1 MGLLSV
7 IIPNRNSPFLT
18 KTIED
23 LLAKSEGEVEIVV
36 HVDENPP
43 ERYVDDPRVHY
54 AHPSAPQ
61 GLRRGINTAA
71 SLAKGEHIMKIDD
84 HCLVGQGYDRILIE
98 NHREDNWVQIPR
110 RYALD
115 VENWRIEER
124 GDDKYPIDYMYL
136 DFPRKGKD
144 HDDGMH
150 GVPWKQRR
158 NERKEIEV
166 DDTPSFQGS
175 CYFMRRDYF
184 NDFLHGMNEEGYG
197 QFSQEAQ
204 EIGFKTWLGGG
215 AVKVNK
221 KTYYAHLHKGGRYGK
236 MYNIPN
242 WNKYTKG
249 ASEWSADYW
258 LNNRWPG
265 RKHDFSWFIDEMFPG
280 MPSWPVNW
288 KEQIKEMGWTN

>member
-23 LLAKSEGEVEIVV
+23 LLEKAEGEVEIVV

-43 ERYVDDPRVHY
+43 ERYVDDPRARYVH
-54 AHPSAPQ
+54 PGAPQ
-61 GLRRGINTAA
+61 GLRRGINAA
-71 SLAKGEHIMKIDD
+71 VSLAKGEHIMKIDD

-175 CYFMRRDYF
+175 CYFMARDYF
-184 NDFLHGMNEEGYG
+184 NKLGILDDKNFGKIG
-197 QFSQEAQ
+197 SEAL
-204 EIGFKTWLGGG
+204 EITLKCKHDGGR
-215 AVKVNK
+215 VVVNK
-221 KTYYAHLHKGGRYGK
+221 NTWYAHAHIGAHYSGGTEEREKSRNYIRTLAK
-236 MYNIPN
+236 QL
-242 WNKYTKG
+242 
-249 ASEWSADYW
+249 A
-258 LNNRWPG
+258 
-265 RKHDFSWFIDEMFPG
+265 
-280 MPSWPVNW
+280 
-288 KEQIKEMGWTN
+288 